1 MFIEPIQAVVRY
13 RALINSLVIREL
25 KSRYRGTFLG
35 FLWSFMNPLLLML
48 VYSFVFYVYMRVE
61 MPNYTAFLLCG
72 LLPWIWFST
81 SLSESTTS
89 IINNAGLIRKVYL
102 ASEVFPTIHVL
113 SNLFNFLLSL
123 PILFIFLAFF
133 RIQFTIALIALPLLI
148 ILQLLF
154 TWGVALLVSSLGTKY
169 RDLQHLVPNLIML
182 WFFATPII
190 YPISQIPDKFK
201 VLLAWN
207 PMLPLITGY
216 QNILYA
222 GIFPDWHSLLIF
234 TGIAVLLILLG
245 TYTFALRKERF
256 AEEV

>member
-1 MFIEPIQAVVRY
+1 MFIEPIQAVIRY
-13 RALINSLVIREL
+13 RPLIQSLVIREL

-81 SLSESTTS
+81 ALTEATSS

-113 SNLFNFLLSL
+113 SNLINYLLSL
-123 PILFIFLAFF
+123 PILFIFLFLYK
-133 RIQFTIALIALPLLI
+133 IKFTLALIALPILI
-148 ILQLLF
+148 LLQLLF
-154 TWGVALLVSSLGTKY
+154 TWGVALFVSSLGTKY
-169 RDLQHLVPNLIML
+169 RDLLHLVPNLLLL

-190 YPISQIPDKFK
+190 YPIWQIPDKFK
-201 VLLAWN
+201 ILLAWN

-222 GIFPDWHSLLIF
+222 GTFPDWKSLFLF
-234 TGIAVLLILLG
+234 AGITMFVILFG
-245 TYTFALRKERF
+245 TYTFTLRKERF